1 MGVIFTLFL
10 CALSSAGGQSIY
22 PPPAPPKDPS
32 KLGLGIQ
39 RTMTLLATST
49 PAKRN
54 KVKIL
59 FYGQSITEQSWWK
72 AVADDLRRRFPYA
85 DIEIENKAIGGFA
98 SQLLVR
104 PAEHDVYPF
113 YPDLVIFHVYGGN
126 KEYEEIIRNI
136 RSRTTA
142 EVLMQKDH
150 VTRWLPEVPD
160 EKTDKAA
167 WWDHMMNNV
176 FLPEIAAK
184 YGCALLDIRSD
195 WLDYL
200 KSNNLEP
207 KALLSDDVHLNDW
220 GNYLMAE
227 LVKRYLVYR
236 PDIARSNSWQDTV
249 KTYNVAGA
257 SAGESGETLK
267 WKNGRLVLAF
277 EGNRVD
283 VISAYTGRGKQGTAQ
298 VLIDG
303 KKPSEF
309 PTLYSITRPTPGPWS
324 PLALT
329 RVDYVSP
336 LKAEEWTL
344 TITSV
349 SEDSSR
355 WEFEVVG
362 SVTGPDGRG
371 SSDAVFV
378 SKSGRVKIE
387 PASFFRNGKI
397 PKGYQIK
404 WKVVPMHVD
413 VYKPPRVEDPSR
425 EYVTTLAQG
434 LPNTKHVLELVASDG
449 KAVPVKAIR
458 VYRPPVR

>member
-1 MGVIFTLFL
+1 G
-10 CALSSAGGQSIY
+10 SN
-22 PPPAPPKDPS
+22 
-32 KLGLGIQ
+32 
-39 RTMTLLATST
+39 R
-49 PAKRN
+49 
-54 KVKIL
+54 
-59 FYGQSITEQSWWK
+59 
-72 AVADDLRRRFPYA
+72 
-85 DIEIENKAIGGFA
+85 
-98 SQLLVR
+98 
-104 PAEHDVYPF
+104 
-113 YPDLVIFHVYGGN
+113 
-126 KEYEEIIRNI
+126 EYEEIIRNI

-150 VTRWLPEVPD
+150 ATRWPPAVPD

-167 WWDHMMNNV
+167 WWDYMMNNV

-200 KSNNLEP
+200 KSNGLEP

-236 PDIARSNSWQDTV
+236 PDLARNASWRNTV
-249 KTYNVAGA
+249 RTYSVGEAPASKNAAVPNKKFWQTNIDRLNAKT
-257 SAGESGETLK
+257 SW
-267 WKNGRLVLAF
+267 WKNGKLVLAF

-283 VISAYTGRGKQGTAQ
+283 VISAYTGRGEPGTAQ
-298 VLIDG
+298 VRIDG

-329 RVDYVSP
+329 RVDHVSP
-336 LKAEEWTL
+336 LKVEEWTL
-344 TITSV
+344 TVTSV
-349 SEDSSR
+349 SEDSNR
-355 WEFEVVG
+355 WEFEVLG

-387 PASFFRNGKI
+387 PASFFRNGSI

-434 LPNTKHVLELVASDG
+434 LPNTKHVLELTADNGRSVPI
-449 KAVPVKAIR
+449 KAVRVYQPPVK
-458 VYRPPVR
+458 